1 MEDRVRSRKRS
12 YRRPTQ
18 KTTRRSRIRT
28 PLRSPLYFRRRRDE
42 DSDDYEYYN
51 DDADEPFWVTVL
63 KVGVSLLVICAIM
76 FVMGVVLWSSEQSS
90 LPFFSSSEKE
100 KVEEPWAGIGTP
112 HAEGDVAPISSEDP
126 PLNSIE
132 VEEEKILSQM
142 VLPNF
147 KLGAASETDAFAL
160 AEKFLPGQETWS
172 KKKGDLMEFL
182 KTAHNV
188 RRIFTDNYGGE
199 NAARFILEQGLTT
212 FDKIDQTR
220 NESSNQVPESILHLA
235 RRIKDARNTKR
246 KFVMAFTGS
255 SAAQGRGNYV
265 NDSYPMLLKQ
275 ILGDLMPLLGIE
287 FEVRAHAMNDI
298 SSFPMGWCLDSMIGE
313 EIDVLVWDFGQTE
326 EGNDKGQGF
335 EAYIRR
341 AMTMDRKPMIILR
354 DSQPSQPRHTLLQK
368 YVDMG
373 ALVDPVAVSVDSVV
387 GPFFELLKEAN
398 NERLPDGLEE
408 WSAFSGPPGGA
419 GQTRKNMSR
428 KHHELVGWILSMRML
443 SAMELVSADIL
454 NRKEKLLGKENVETK
469 YGSRGALPPPISQV
483 DETKTLPSISFG
495 VQTEG
500 ENDWIM
506 NPVHCRSTFTP
517 TVHGSF
523 EDIVVS
529 GTTATDIELHKPR
542 GPMFYNSA
550 WTLDLGGENA
560 KGVNAIEA
568 VGATYYGMKICYN
581 ISIPEGAT
589 LSTRKEMED
598 ATEKEEMG
606 TRGLKGG
613 RLSKKKVA
621 SNLGLPLEITVT
633 NTDVTWKNGACS
645 ISHVI
650 WEQFHDT

>member
-1 MEDRVRSRKRS
+1 
-12 YRRPTQ
+12 
-18 KTTRRSRIRT
+18 
-28 PLRSPLYFRRRRDE
+28 
-42 DSDDYEYYN
+42 
-51 DDADEPFWVTVL
+51 
-63 KVGVSLLVICAIM
+63 
-76 FVMGVVLWSSEQSS
+76 
-90 LPFFSSSEKE
+90 
-100 KVEEPWAGIGTP
+100 
-112 HAEGDVAPISSEDP
+112 
-126 PLNSIE
+126 
-132 VEEEKILSQM
+132 
-142 VLPNF
+142 
-147 KLGAASETDAFAL
+147 
-160 AEKFLPGQETWS
+160 
-172 KKKGDLMEFL
+172 
-182 KTAHNV
+182 
-188 RRIFTDNYGGE
+188 
-199 NAARFILEQGLTT
+199 
-212 FDKIDQTR
+212 
-220 NESSNQVPESILHLA
+220 
-235 RRIKDARNTKR
+235 
-246 KFVMAFTGS
+246 
-255 SAAQGRGNYV
+255 
-265 NDSYPMLLKQ
+265 
-275 ILGDLMPLLGIE
+275 
-287 FEVRAHAMNDI
+287 
-298 SSFPMGWCLDSMIGE
+298 
-313 EIDVLVWDFGQTE
+313 
-326 EGNDKGQGF
+326 
-335 EAYIRR
+335 
-341 AMTMDRKPMIILR
+341 
-354 DSQPSQPRHTLLQK
+354 
-368 YVDMG
+368 MG
-373 ALVDPVAVSVDSVV
+373 ALVDPVAVSVDSAV
-387 GPFFELLKEAN
+387 GPFFELRKEAN

-469 YGSRGALPPPISQV
+469 YGSRGVLPPPISEV

-550 WTLDLGGENA
+550 WTLDLGTVEKKERQNAKQWDNFGFVDSKQAFYGIPLSGPLRLFLPYTAGDVDVSAGAPASDFFRTLVICGVNEIRSNEECNMGEDVSFLVGGENA
-560 KGVNAIEA
+560 KGVDAIEA
-568 VGATYYGMKICYN
+568 VGATYYGMKICYT

-613 RLSKKKVA
+613 RLSKKKVS

-633 NTDVTWKNGACS
+633 NTDVKWKNGACS

-650 WEQFHDT
+650 WEQIHET